1 MRNTIGTAIILIVLL
16 SCLAGATFM
25 GYRGYG
31 VVEAGP
37 SAGSPSIRG
46 GSLLAPSILGGG
58 PGSGK

>member
-1 MRNTIGTAIILIVLL
+1 MGIVVLVLL
-16 SCLAGATFM
+16 SCLAGAVFM

-37 SAGSPSIRG
+37 GSAGSPSVRG
-46 GSLLAPSILGGG
+46 GSIFAPDILGGG